1 MGGGVAMQMALDASE
16 RLASLTLVSPL
27 SPYGFGGT
35 VDTQGTPLS
44 PDFAGSGGGTVN
56 PIFVQRIK
64 EGDRGSEDANSPRN
78 VLRAF
83 YVHPGFRPAPEL
95 EDEWVTSMLS
105 TKTGE
110 DYYPGDFTPSSD
122 WPGVAPGSRGVANA
136 MSPEYVDLSALSQIE
151 PQPPILWIRGAR
163 DLIVSDRSM
172 FDLAVLGEMGLVPD
186 WPGPRVA
193 PPQPMLAQTRVVL
206 DAYAAAGGSY
216 QETVYEN
223 SAHSPHLE
231 EPDRF
236 RADFVDVVSGE
247 E

>member
-1 MGGGVAMQMALDASE
+1 MALDASE
-16 RLASLTLVSPL
+16 RLASLTLIAPL
-27 SPYGFGGT
+27 SPFGFGGT

-56 PIFVQRIK
+56 PIFVQRIR

-95 EDEWVTSMLS
+95 EDEWVSSMLS
-105 TKTGE
+105 TRTGE

-122 WPGVAPGSRGVANA
+122 WPGVAPGARGVANA
-136 MSPEYVDLSALSQIE
+136 MSPAYVNLSALARIA
-151 PQPPILWIRGAR
+151 PRPPILWIRGAQ
-163 DLIVSDRSM
+163 DVIVSDRSM

-186 WPGPRVA
+186 WPGLKVA
-193 PPQPMLAQTRVVL
+193 PPQPMLAQTRTVL
-206 DAYAAAGGSY
+206 EAYAASGGSY
-216 QETVYEN
+216 EEKVYEK
-223 SAHSPHLE
+223 SGHSPHLE

-236 RADFVDVVSGE
+236 RADFVAFVSNAD
-247 E
+247 